1 MSPEVVHARADFRE
15 HLGLRFLERERQLQ
29 ARRPPVAATA
39 EPGSEL
45 GRVDLIT
52 APNADLGQA
61 RAGLLE
67 QDGKLLAA
75 DGVELI
81 DRAVRLVRRRA
92 TVPQPGL
99 ADRSPHEAV
108 AELVMQTLQDPALHP
123 QRRGRPALKE
133 ASSDHDR

>member
-61 RAGLLE
+61 RAGLFE
-67 QDGKLLAA
+67 QDGMLLAA
-75 DGVELI
+75 D
-81 DRAVRLVRRRA
+81 
-92 TVPQPGL
+92 P
-99 ADRSPHEAV
+99 
-108 AELVMQTLQDPALHP
+108 AELTVLPVPPH
-123 QRRGRPALKE
+123 RGRGGAPRQAL
-133 ASSDHDR
+133 AALR